1 LRGVAFGG
9 VMLASSALN
18 NLFLTY
24 HLNLFITVVHLQP
37 SHFYVAQLIFMV
49 WNASNDVIFGW
60 FSDNLPVAWGSRRSR
75 LPVIRIG
82 GALWALVFLFAWFPW
97 AGLKVGHSG
106 ILINS
111 DRNTRFEAN
120 SNSSSYKPT
129 WHKSQCWGL
138 KWARGACVGSSLG
151 DSTSIYCFSTLKQ
164 QKTEE
169 ITPDQRAF
177 LFLVKKKR
185 HERYSRPDRS
195 AIKLAAAAGL
205 EKHVSA
211 TQVVN
216 WMAPPRAAAMEA

>member
-1 LRGVAFGG
+1 MRCNQCPCCSFSPRLCFGINNSATAHQTSHSFPFLQETLRGVAFGG

-120 SNSSSYKPT
+120 SNSSSYKPMAQ
-129 WHKSQCWGL
+129 KPMLGVEVGKGRLCGL
-138 KWARGACVGSSLG
+138 L
-151 DSTSIYCFSTLKQ
+151 
-164 QKTEE
+164 
-169 ITPDQRAF
+169 
-177 LFLVKKKR
+177 
-185 HERYSRPDRS
+185 SR
-195 AIKLAAAAGL
+195 
-205 EKHVSA
+205 
-211 TQVVN
+211 
-216 WMAPPRAAAMEA
+216 